1 MEKCSQKKKEIKKV
15 EESKEFVIEQIIKI
29 ARELKDYNLTQKDVD
44 ILFECMN
51 KQEKLKDKKHY
62 RIETGFNE
70 STGLAEQNFV
80 SIIVNDSDLIENDR
94 VALIG
99 GGVIT
104 HGIVIR
110 VVNYKNIEEFTILEI
125 KLE

>member
-1 MEKCSQKKKEIKKV
+1 M

-29 ARELKDYNLTQKDVD
+29 VRELKDYNLTQKDVD

-51 KQEKLKDKKHY
+51 KQDKLKDKKHS

-70 STGLAEQNFV
+70 ATGLAEQNFV
-80 SIIVNDSDLIENDR
+80 SIIVKDSDLIENDR

-104 HGIVIR
+104 YGIVIR